1 MTFVQGMLAHDF
13 MRTAFWVGTAVALAA
28 GPIGYF
34 LVLRGQVFSADALG
48 HASFTGALAALA
60 FGANELAGLLV
71 ATIGVALGLSLPRV
85 QRRAG
90 SDVLI
95 GTVFAW
101 LLGLGVLF
109 LAIYTTYRSTANG
122 SAGTTVLFGS
132 IFGMAAGQALV
143 ATALGLVVI
152 GGMLAIGRP
161 LLFASLDPDVAA
173 ARGVPVRG
181 LGAAFLVLL
190 ALTVGEATQA
200 VGALLILGLLATP
213 AAIAQRLT
221 TRPGAG
227 IALTAAVAIAGLWA
241 GLVLSY
247 AVPRIPPSFAIIGLL
262 FLGYVLAVAADG
274 FGRRRAHS

>member
-1 MTFVQGMLAHDF
+1 MTFLQQMLAHDF

-48 HASFTGALAALA
+48 HAAFTGALAALA
-60 FGANELAGLLV
+60 FGANEMVGLLV
-71 ATIGVALGLSLPRV
+71 GTIGVALALSLPRV
-85 QRRAG
+85 RRRAG
-90 SDVLI
+90 SDVLT

-132 IFGMAAGQALV
+132 IFGLALEQGLV
-143 ATALGLVVI
+143 ATVLGLAVI
-152 GGMLAIGRP
+152 AGMLVIGRP
-161 LLFASLDPDVAA
+161 LLFASLDPEVAA
-173 ARGVPVRG
+173 ARGIPVRV
-181 LGAAFLVLL
+181 LGGAFLVLL

-221 TRPGAG
+221 TRPAAG
-227 IALTAAVAIAGLWA
+227 IALTAAIAIAGLWA

-247 AVPRIPPSFAIIGLL
+247 AVPRVPPSFAIIGVL
-262 FLGYVLAVAADG
+262 FGGYVLTVGGDWV
-274 FGRRRAHS
+274 RRRARS

>member
-1 MTFVQGMLAHDF
+1 MTFLQQMLAHDF

-48 HASFTGALAALA
+48 HAAFTGALAALA
-60 FGANELAGLLV
+60 FGANELVGLLV
-71 ATIGVALGLSLPRV
+71 GTIGVALALSLPRA

-132 IFGMAAGQALV
+132 IFGLALEQGLV
-143 ATALGLVVI
+143 ATVLGLAVI
-152 GGMLAIGRP
+152 AGMLVIGRP
-161 LLFASLDPDVAA
+161 LLFASLDPEVAA
-173 ARGVPVRG
+173 ARGIPVRV
-181 LGAAFLVLL
+181 LGGAFLVLL

-221 TRPGAG
+221 TRPAAG
-227 IALTAAVAIAGLWA
+227 IALTAAIAIAGLWA

-247 AVPRIPPSFAIIGLL
+247 AVPRVPPSFAIIGVL
-262 FLGYVLAVAADG
+262 FGGYVLTVGGDWV
-274 FGRRRAHS
+274 RRRARS

>member
-1 MTFVQGMLAHDF
+1 MVTFVQGMLAHEF
-13 MRTAFWVGTAVALAA
+13 MRTAFWVGTAVALSA
-28 GPIGYF
+28 GPVGYF

-48 HASFTGALAALA
+48 HAAFTGALAALA
-60 FGANELAGLLV
+60 FGANEMVGLLV
-71 ATIGVALGLSLPRV
+71 ATIGVSLALSLPRV
-85 QRRAG
+85 RRRAG

-95 GTVFAW
+95 GSVFAW

-132 IFGMAAGQALV
+132 IFGLGPEQIPL
-143 ATALGLVVI
+143 ATALGLAVI
-152 GGMLAIGRP
+152 VGMLVIGRP
-161 LLFASLDPDVAA
+161 LLFASLDPEVAS
-173 ARGVPVRG
+173 ARGIPVRA

-221 TRPGAG
+221 TRPAAG
-227 IALTAAVAIAGLWA
+227 IALTAAVAISGLWA

-247 AVPRIPPSFAIIGLL
+247 AVPRVPPSFAIIGLL
-262 FLGYVLAVAADG
+262 FGGYVVTVAASA
-274 FGRRRAHS
+274 FGRRARS

>member
-1 MTFVQGMLAHDF
+1 MTFLQQMLAHDF

-48 HASFTGALAALA
+48 HAAFTGALAALA
-60 FGANELAGLLV
+60 FGANELVGLLV
-71 ATIGVALGLSLPRV
+71 GTIGVALALSLPRA

-132 IFGMAAGQALV
+132 IFGLALEQGLV
-143 ATALGLVVI
+143 ATVLGLAVI
-152 GGMLAIGRP
+152 AGMLVIGRP
-161 LLFASLDPDVAA
+161 LLFASLDPEVAA
-173 ARGVPVRG
+173 ARGIPVRV
-181 LGAAFLVLL
+181 LGGAFLVLL

-221 TRPGAG
+221 TRPAAG
-227 IALTAAVAIAGLWA
+227 IALTAAIAIAGLWA

-247 AVPRIPPSFAIIGLL
+247 AVPRVPPSFAIIGVL
-262 FLGYVLAVAADG
+262 FGGYVLTVGGDRL
-274 FGRRRAHS
+274 RRRARS

>member
-1 MTFVQGMLAHDF
+1 MFAHEF
-13 MRTAFWVGTAVALAA
+13 MRTAFWVGTAVALSA
-28 GPIGYF
+28 GPVGYF

-48 HASFTGALAALA
+48 HAAFTGALAALA
-60 FGANELAGLLV
+60 FGANELVGLLV
-71 ATIGVALGLSLPRV
+71 ATIGVALALSLPRV
-85 QRRAG
+85 RRRAG

-95 GTVFAW
+95 GSVFAW

-132 IFGMAAGQALV
+132 IFGLGPEQVPL
-143 ATALGLVVI
+143 ATALGLAVI
-152 GGMLAIGRP
+152 VGMLVIGRP
-161 LLFASLDPDVAA
+161 LLFASVDPEVAA
-173 ARGVPVRG
+173 ARGIPVRA

-221 TRPGAG
+221 RGPGAG
-227 IALTAAVAIAGLWA
+227 IALTAAVALTGLWA

-247 AVPRIPPSFAIIGLL
+247 AAPRLPPSFAIIGLL
-262 FLGYVLAVAADG
+262 FLGYVLTVAVTWL
-274 FGRRRAHS
+274 GRRARS

>member
-1 MTFVQGMLAHDF
+1 MTFLQQMLAHDF

-48 HASFTGALAALA
+48 HAAFTGALAALA
-60 FGANELAGLLV
+60 FGANELVGLLV
-71 ATIGVALGLSLPRV
+71 GTIGVALALSLPRA

-90 SDVLI
+90 SDVLV

-132 IFGMAAGQALV
+132 IFGLAVEQGLV
-143 ATALGLVVI
+143 ATVLGLAVI
-152 GGMLAIGRP
+152 AGMLVIGRP
-161 LLFASLDPDVAA
+161 LLFASLDPEVAA
-173 ARGVPVRG
+173 ARGIPVRV
-181 LGAAFLVLL
+181 LGGAFLVLL

-221 TRPGAG
+221 RGAG
-227 IALTAAVAIAGLWA
+227 AGVALTAAIAVAGLWA

-247 AVPRIPPSFAIIGLL
+247 AVPRVPPSFAIIGVLFGGYLL
-262 FLGYVLAVAADG
+262 TVGGDRI
-274 FGRRRAHS
+274 RRRARS

>member
-1 MTFVQGMLAHDF
+1 MTFVQGMFAHEF
-13 MRTAFWVGTAVALAA
+13 MRTAFWVGTAVALSA
-28 GPIGYF
+28 GPVGYF

-48 HASFTGALAALA
+48 HAAFTGALAALA
-60 FGANELAGLLV
+60 FGANELVGLLV
-71 ATIGVALGLSLPRV
+71 ATIGVALALSLPRV
-85 QRRAG
+85 RRRAG

-95 GTVFAW
+95 GSVFAW

-132 IFGMAAGQALV
+132 IFGLGPEQVPL
-143 ATALGLVVI
+143 ATALGLAVI
-152 GGMLAIGRP
+152 VGMLVIGRP
-161 LLFASLDPDVAA
+161 LLFASVDPEVAA
-173 ARGVPVRG
+173 ARGIPVRA

-221 TRPGAG
+221 RGPGAG
-227 IALTAAVAIAGLWA
+227 IALTAAVALTGLWA

-247 AVPRIPPSFAIIGLL
+247 AAPRLPPSFAIIGLL
-262 FLGYVLAVAADG
+262 FLGYVLTVAVTWL
-274 FGRRRAHS
+274 GRRARS

>member
-1 MTFVQGMLAHDF
+1 VTFLQQMLAHEF

-48 HASFTGALAALA
+48 HAAFTGALAALA
-60 FGANELAGLLV
+60 FGANELVGLLV
-71 ATIGVALGLSLPRV
+71 GTIGVALALSLPRA

-122 SAGTTVLFGS
+122 SAGTAVLFGS
-132 IFGMAAGQALV
+132 IFGLAVEQGLV
-143 ATALGLVVI
+143 ATVLGLGVI
-152 GGMLAIGRP
+152 SGMLVIGRP
-161 LLFASLDPDVAA
+161 LLFASLDPEVAA
-173 ARGVPVRG
+173 ARGIPVRV
-181 LGAAFLVLL
+181 LGGAFLVLL

-221 TRPGAG
+221 RGPGAAIG
-227 IALTAAVAIAGLWA
+227 LTAAVAVAGLWA

-247 AVPRIPPSFAIIGLL
+247 AVPRVPPSFAIIGVL
-262 FLGYVLAVAADG
+262 FGGYVLTVGGDWV
-274 FGRRRAHS
+274 RRRARS

>member
-1 MTFVQGMLAHDF
+1 MTFVQGMLAQEF
-13 MRTAFWVGTAVALAA
+13 MRTAFWVGTAVALTA
-28 GPIGYF
+28 GPVGYF

-48 HASFTGALAALA
+48 HAAFTGALAALA
-60 FGANELAGLLV
+60 FGANELVGLLV
-71 ATIGVALGLSLPRV
+71 ATIGVALALSLPRGR
-85 QRRAG
+85 RRAG
-90 SDVLI
+90 SDVLV

-132 IFGMAAGQALV
+132 IFGLGSEQIPL
-143 ATALGLVVI
+143 ATGLGLAVLV
-152 GGMLAIGRP
+152 GMLVVGRP
-161 LLFASLDPDVAA
+161 LLFASLDPEVAA
-173 ARGVPVRG
+173 ARGIPVRA

-190 ALTVGEATQA
+190 ALTVGEATRA

-247 AVPRIPPSFAIIGLL
+247 AVPRVPPSFAIIGLL
-262 FLGYVLAVAADG
+262 FGGYVLTVAASALG
-274 FGRRRAHS
+274 RRAHS

>member
-1 MTFVQGMLAHDF
+1 MTFLQQMLAHDF

-48 HASFTGALAALA
+48 HAAFTGALAALA
-60 FGANELAGLLV
+60 FGANELVGLLV
-71 ATIGVALGLSLPRV
+71 GTIGVALALSLPRA

-132 IFGMAAGQALV
+132 IFGLALEQGLV
-143 ATALGLVVI
+143 ATVLGLAVI
-152 GGMLAIGRP
+152 AGMLVIGRP
-161 LLFASLDPDVAA
+161 LLFASLDPEVAA
-173 ARGVPVRG
+173 ARGIPVRV
-181 LGAAFLVLL
+181 LGGAFLVLL

-221 TRPGAG
+221 TRPAAG
-227 IALTAAVAIAGLWA
+227 IALTAAIAIAGLWA

-247 AVPRIPPSFAIIGLL
+247 AVPRVPPSFAIIGAL
-262 FLGYVLAVAADG
+262 FGGYVLTVGGDWV
-274 FGRRRAHS
+274 RRRARS